1 MVCTMYELTQ
11 GTTYFTNA
19 SEKQN
24 WPVFTKTV
32 QSDGIT
38 AFESNMGGL

>member
-1 MVCTMYELTQ
+1 MVCTIYELTQ

-19 SEKQN
+19 GEKPN

-32 QSDGIT
+32 QSDGIIT
-38 AFESNMGGL
+38 FEWNMKGL